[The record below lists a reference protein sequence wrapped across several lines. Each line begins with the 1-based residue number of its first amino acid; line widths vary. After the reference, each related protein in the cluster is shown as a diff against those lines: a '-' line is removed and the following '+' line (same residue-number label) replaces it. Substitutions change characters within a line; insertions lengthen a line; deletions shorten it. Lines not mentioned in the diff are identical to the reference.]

1 MSKNNSQ
8 SATLVNAT
16 GALAN
21 CSTIPPSS
29 GHDYVTLDNSSPTA
43 TLDDTSMTSSSLTST
58 ADMSEDSSALMY
70 IVVVLLFYAVCM
82 TLLMVKYVKREREE
96 ALLNYYFNE
105 FVKRDTFNSKK
116 FVFDKRTAKRYIIT
130 KYIDKSASS
139 AVVGKSL
146 NAETTFLETSV

>member
-1 MSKNNSQ
+1 MIKNDSQ
-8 SATLVNAT
+8 SATLINAT

-21 CSTIPPSS
+21 CNTVTSSS
-29 GHDYVTLDNSSPTA
+29 GDGYIPLDSSSTA
-43 TLDDTSMTSSSLTST
+43 TLDAPLTSSSPTPAAAT
-58 ADMSEDSSALMY
+58 SEDSSALMY

-130 KYIDKSASS
+130 KYIDKSASP
-139 AVVGKSL
+139 AVVDKSL
-146 NAETTFLETSV
+146 NAETTLLETSV